1 MGGCHIR
8 FTVLPLSYGDTDL
21 ALHYLDIFNSGA
33 PFLYICIYMLLAR
46 NHLER
51 IFPEYFLTSVTYGKV
66 DWILHCQFS
75 KTLTL
80 ENTLSPDISFQ
91 MIHLLV
97 DLTSKER
104 G

>member
-1 MGGCHIR
+1 
-8 FTVLPLSYGDTDL
+8 
-21 ALHYLDIFNSGA
+21 
-33 PFLYICIYMLLAR
+33 MLLAK

-80 ENTLSPDISFQ
+80 AQIFLSKDTFA
-91 MIHLLV
+91 
-97 DLTSKER
+97 